1 MIHAILTLILGILIL
16 MGCFY
21 VDKKT
26 DVPIFLPYIGEIKY
40 PVTICGVLGGMFV
53 LLAR

>member
-1 MIHAILTLILGILIL
+1 MTHSILTLTSGILIL
-16 MGCFY
+16 MGLFY
-21 VDKKT
+21 IDKKT

-40 PVTICGVLGGMFV
+40 PATISGILGCMFV